1 VLKKITVNTRRR
13 PESFAIHPDDGLIMI
28 VGNYGSGKTEVAV
41 NLAVQTADT
50 GRQVVLADLDIVNP
64 YFRSR
69 EARDMMEEH
78 GVRVVVPPGAQTFA
92 DLPIVV
98 PEVQGMLQPTSNSL
112 SLFDVGGDDVGARLL
127 SSLREALGQRPYQLW
142 QVINARRPFT
152 GDLAGC
158 LKMKDAIETTAR
170 LSVTGLV
177 ANSHLVTETTAE
189 VIMQGAALAEEV
201 AQATNL
207 PLKFVTAMEGLADDP
222 ALHTLGAPILRL
234 NRFMLPPWL
243 KKSDKSESIPA
254 GRPVPIGKLTGVT

>member
-1 VLKKITVNTRRR
+1 
-13 PESFAIHPDDGLIMI
+13 M
-28 VGNYGSGKTEVAV
+28 
-41 NLAVQTADT
+41 
-50 GRQVVLADLDIVNP
+50 
-64 YFRSR
+64 
-69 EARDMMEEH
+69 
-78 GVRVVVPPGAQTFA
+78 
-92 DLPIVV
+92 
-98 PEVQGMLQPTSNSL
+98 
-112 SLFDVGGDDVGARLL
+112 
-127 SSLREALGQRPYQLW
+127 
-142 QVINARRPFT
+142 
-152 GDLAGC
+152 
-158 LKMKDAIETTAR
+158 
-170 LSVTGLV
+170 